1 MERLYPLRFEPVA
14 SARPWGGYALMNGL
28 GKKFPVPEGNP
39 VGESWELAD
48 VAGVSSVVANGPLA
62 GKTIAELV
70 RSFPERLLG
79 QGRVWDRFPL
89 LVKYLNI
96 ENKLSVQVHPD
107 DTLALRRY
115 GSLGKAEVWFIL
127 DAGPQSAVYMGFNR
141 DVTPAEFR
149 DACKNGTADRL
160 LNVIHPRRGDMIFI
174 KPGTVHAAD
183 GGLVVC
189 EIQEP
194 SDLTFRLYDWG
205 RELNPATAREMH
217 LDEALDIIDY
227 RKYSASDTSAG
238 VAVCPQFTV
247 RRLTLNGRET
257 VGKDSPDRFVIY
269 NCIKGEVLL
278 QMAADPTEYR
288 LCTGDTL
295 LVPAECR
302 EYVLTPLVPDSE
314 LLASTVL

>member
-1 MERLYPLRFEPVA
+1 
-14 SARPWGGYALMNGL
+14 MNGL
-28 GKKFPVPEGNP
+28 GKKFPVSEGNP

-127 DAGPQSAVYMGFNR
+127 DAGPQSAVYLGFNR

-238 VAVCPQFTV
+238 VAVYPQFTV

-269 NCIKGEVLL
+269 NCIKGVVLL
-278 QMAADPTEYR
+278 QMAANPTEYR
-288 LCTGDTL
+288 LGTGDTL

>member
-1 MERLYPLRFEPVA
+1 MERLYPLRFKPVA
-14 SARPWGGYALMNGL
+14 SVRPWGGCALMNVL
-28 GKKFPVPEGNP
+28 GKKFSVSEGTP

-48 VAGVSSVVANGPLA
+48 VAGVNSVVANGPLA
-62 GKTIAELV
+62 GRTISELV

-79 QGRVWDRFPL
+79 SGRTWEGFPL

-115 GSLGKAEVWFIL
+115 GSMGKAEVWFIL
-127 DAGPQSAVYMGFNR
+127 DAGPRAEIYMGFNR
-141 DVTPAEFR
+141 DVTPSDFR
-149 DACKNGTADRL
+149 EACKNGTADRL

-189 EIQEP
+189 EIQES

-217 LDEALDIIDY
+217 LDETLDIVDY
-227 RKYSASDTSAG
+227 KKYSVPGTSARET
-238 VAVCPQFTV
+238 VCPQFTV
-247 RRLTLNGRET
+247 RRITLNGST
-257 VGKDSPDRFVIY
+257 AAGKDSPDRFVVY
-269 NCIKGEVLL
+269 SCIKGEVLL
-278 QMAADPTEYR
+278 HMSPDHTEWR
-288 LCTGDTL
+288 LGVGDTL

-302 EYVLTPLVPDSE
+302 EYVLNPLQPHSE
-314 LLASTVL
+314 LLAATVL

>member
-1 MERLYPLRFEPVA
+1 
-14 SARPWGGYALMNGL
+14 MNGL
-28 GKKFPVPEGNP
+28 GKKFPVSEGNP
-39 VGESWELAD
+39 IGESWELAD
-48 VAGVSSVVANGPLA
+48 VAGVSSVVANGHLA

-127 DAGPQSAVYMGFNR
+127 DAGPQSAVYLGFNR
-141 DVTPAEFR
+141 DVTPSEFR
-149 DACKNGTADRL
+149 EACKNGTADRL

-227 RKYSASDTSAG
+227 RKYSASDSSAG
-238 VAVCPQFTV
+238 ETVCPQFTV

-288 LCTGDTL
+288 LGTGDTL

>member
-1 MERLYPLRFEPVA
+1 
-14 SARPWGGYALMNGL
+14 MNGL
-28 GKKFPVPEGNP
+28 GKKFPVSEGNP
-39 VGESWELAD
+39 IGESWELAD

-127 DAGPQSAVYMGFNR
+127 DAGPQSAVYLGFNR

-238 VAVCPQFTV
+238 VAVYPQFTV

-257 VGKDSPDRFVIY
+257 VGKASPERFVIY

-278 QMAADPTEYR
+278 QMAANPTEYR
-288 LCTGDTL
+288 LGTGDTL
-295 LVPAECR
+295 LVPAECQ